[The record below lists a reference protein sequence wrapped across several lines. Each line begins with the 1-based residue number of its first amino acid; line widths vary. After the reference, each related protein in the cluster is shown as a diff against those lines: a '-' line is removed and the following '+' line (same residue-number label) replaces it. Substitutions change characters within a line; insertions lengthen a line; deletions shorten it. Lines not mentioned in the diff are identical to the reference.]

1 MVMRKPGKVMIFGL
15 LCLGIL
21 LIVLPIYI
29 TVVTAMKTAGES
41 LRSFFTL
48 PSSLMMDNFERVIN
62 SSGYWRSFG
71 NTILITVIVL
81 LGNVLIMPPLSYT
94 VTRSMGSSKII
105 KALYFYLL
113 IGIFIPFQVKMIPLV
128 KMMSAFGM
136 STPVGLAILCIG
148 SNTCESTFL
157 YVGFMQSLPAEIEEA
172 AYIDG
177 ASTARTFYEIVMPLI
192 TPILATALIKEA
204 LWIWN
209 DFMLPMLIL
218 TKNDYF
224 TLSLYAYNFK
234 SIDQTDF
241 GALFACYILQ
251 MLPMLIFYLFA
262 QKHIIGGLT
271 AGSVKG

>member
-1 MVMRKPGKVMIFGL
+1 MIMKKPARILVFGI

-29 TVVTAMKTAGES
+29 TIVTAMKTAGES
-41 LRSFFTL
+41 LRSFFSL
-48 PSSLMMDNFERVIN
+48 PSTFMMDNFARVIT
-62 SSGYWRSFG
+62 STGYWRSFA
-71 NTILITVIVL
+71 NTLMITVIVL
-81 LGNVLIMPPLSYT
+81 VGNIVIMPPLSYA
-94 VTRSMGSSKII
+94 VTRSMGSSRIF
-105 KALYFYLL
+105 KALYIYLL

-136 STPVGLAILCIG
+136 ATPVGLAILCIG

-192 TPILATALIKEA
+192 TPIMATALIKEA

>member
-1 MVMRKPGKVMIFGL
+1 MIMKKPARILVFGA

-29 TVVTAMKTAGES
+29 TIVTAMKTAGES
-41 LRSFFTL
+41 LRSFFSL
-48 PSSLMMDNFERVIN
+48 PSTFMMENFARVIT
-62 SSGYWRSFG
+62 STGYWRSFA
-71 NTILITVIVL
+71 NTLMITVIVL
-81 LGNVLIMPPLSYT
+81 VGNIVIMPPLSYA
-94 VTRSMGSSKII
+94 VTRSMGSSRIF
-105 KALYFYLL
+105 KALYIYLL

-136 STPVGLAILCIG
+136 ATPVGLAILCIG

-192 TPILATALIKEA
+192 TPIMATALIKEA

>member
-1 MVMRKPGKVMIFGL
+1 MIMKKPARILVFGI
-15 LCLGIL
+15 LCLGVL

-29 TVVTAMKTAGES
+29 TIVTAMKTAGES
-41 LRSFFTL
+41 LRSFFSL
-48 PSSLMMDNFERVIN
+48 PSTFMMDNFARVIT
-62 SSGYWRSFG
+62 STGYWRSFA
-71 NTILITVIVL
+71 NTLMITVIVL
-81 LGNVLIMPPLSYT
+81 VGNIVIMPPLSYA
-94 VTRSMGSSKII
+94 VTRSMGSSKIF
-105 KALYFYLL
+105 KALYIYLL

-136 STPVGLAILCIG
+136 ATPVGLAILCIG

>member
-1 MVMRKPGKVMIFGL
+1 MIMKKPARILVFGI

-29 TVVTAMKTAGES
+29 TIVTAMKTAGES
-41 LRSFFTL
+41 LRSFFSL
-48 PSSLMMDNFERVIN
+48 PSTFMMDNFARVIT
-62 SSGYWRSFG
+62 STGYWRSFA
-71 NTILITVIVL
+71 NTLMITVIVL
-81 LGNVLIMPPLSYT
+81 VGNIVIMPPLSYA
-94 VTRSMGSSKII
+94 VTRSMGSSRIF
-105 KALYFYLL
+105 KALYIYLL

-136 STPVGLAILCIG
+136 ATPVGLAILCIG

>member
-1 MVMRKPGKVMIFGL
+1 MIMKKPARILVFGI

-29 TVVTAMKTAGES
+29 TIVTAMKTAGES
-41 LRSFFTL
+41 LRSFFSL
-48 PSSLMMDNFERVIN
+48 PSTFMMDNFARVIT
-62 SSGYWRSFG
+62 STGYWRSFA
-71 NTILITVIVL
+71 NTLMITVIVL
-81 LGNVLIMPPLSYT
+81 VGNIVIMPPLSYA
-94 VTRSMGSSKII
+94 VTRSMGSSKIF
-105 KALYFYLL
+105 KALYIYLL

-136 STPVGLAILCIG
+136 ATPVGLAILCIG

-192 TPILATALIKEA
+192 TPIMATALIKEA

>member
-1 MVMRKPGKVMIFGL
+1 MIMKKPARILVFGV
-15 LCLGIL
+15 LCLGVL

-29 TVVTAMKTAGES
+29 TIVTAMKTAGES
-41 LRSFFTL
+41 LRSFFSL
-48 PSSLMMDNFERVIN
+48 PSTFMMDNFARVIT
-62 SSGYWRSFG
+62 STGYWRSFA
-71 NTILITVIVL
+71 NTLMITVIVL
-81 LGNVLIMPPLSYT
+81 VGNIVIMPPLSYA
-94 VTRSMGSSKII
+94 VTRSMGSSRIF
-105 KALYFYLL
+105 KALYIYLL

-136 STPVGLAILCIG
+136 ATPVGLAILCIG

>member
-1 MVMRKPGKVMIFGL
+1 MIMKKPARILVFGI

-29 TVVTAMKTAGES
+29 TIVTAMKTAGES
-41 LRSFFTL
+41 LRSFFSL
-48 PSSLMMDNFERVIN
+48 PSTFMMDNFARVIT
-62 SSGYWRSFG
+62 STGYWRSFA
-71 NTILITVIVL
+71 NTLMITVIVL
-81 LGNVLIMPPLSYT
+81 VGNIVIMPPLSYA
-94 VTRSMGSSKII
+94 VTRSMGSSKIF
-105 KALYFYLL
+105 KALYIYLL

-136 STPVGLAILCIG
+136 ATPVGLAILCIG

>member
-1 MVMRKPGKVMIFGL
+1 MIMKKPARILVFGV
-15 LCLGIL
+15 LCLGVL

-29 TVVTAMKTAGES
+29 TIVTAMKTAGES
-41 LRSFFTL
+41 LRSFFSL
-48 PSSLMMDNFERVIN
+48 PSTFMMDNFARVIT
-62 SSGYWRSFG
+62 STGYWRCFA
-71 NTILITVIVL
+71 NTLMITVIVL
-81 LGNVLIMPPLSYT
+81 VGNIVIMPPLSYA
-94 VTRSMGSSKII
+94 VTRSMGSSKIF
-105 KALYFYLL
+105 KALYIYLL

-136 STPVGLAILCIG
+136 ATPVGLAILCIG

>member
-1 MVMRKPGKVMIFGL
+1 MILKRPARVCIFIL
-15 LCLGIL
+15 LVLGIL

-29 TVVTAMKTAGES
+29 TVVTAMKTSGES
-41 LRSFFTL
+41 MRSFFSL
-48 PSSLMMDNFERVIN
+48 PSSLMMDNFARVITSN
-62 SSGYWRSFG
+62 GYWRSFG
-71 NTILITVIVL
+71 NTLLITTIVL
-81 LGNVLIMPPLSYT
+81 VGNVLIMPPLSYA
-94 VTRSMGSSKII
+94 VTRSMGDSKIF
-105 KALYFYLL
+105 KALYIYLL

-136 STPVGLAILCIG
+136 SNPVGLAILCIG

-157 YVGFMQSLPAEIEEA
+157 YVGFMMSLPAEIEEA

-192 TPILATALIKEA
+192 IPILATALIKEA

-218 TKNDYF
+218 TKNDFF

-262 QKHIIGGLT
+262 QKRIIGGLT
-271 AGSVKG
+271 AGAVKG